1 MTPGQCIPHR
11 GIIEKL
17 GGGMG
22 VVYRAEDLK
31 LGRERV
37 AALKNR
43 RVNLS
48 FAVAQ
53 NSSLMTA
60 PPIGKREICALDWE
74 SL

>member
-1 MTPGQCIPHR
+1 
-11 GIIEKL
+11 
-17 GGGMG
+17 MG

>member
-1 MTPGQCIPHR
+1 
-11 GIIEKL
+11 
-17 GGGMG
+17 MG

-53 NSSLMTA
+53 DSSLMTA
-60 PPIGKREICALDWE
+60 PTIGKREICALDWE